1 MKRQLFLNEIC
12 DSQDR
17 ERDHLMHLKRLY
29 TIKPTFKIKSPKK
42 PKFLLNNIS
51 RELKRAQTQYNIEN
65 ENMIL
70 RDRLSYIY
78 SKKGPY
84 NQKYL
89 RPKSGLPAFKK
100 TYINYSFQDIEN
112 MKKTL
117 QENIKIYNK
126 VNNMRSYYE
135 FKNINKEAKLQ
146 VKYMNNLLKEN
157 RHIKK
162 PPSLDYINFEQF
174 KQLIEAQNENENENE
189 EINNDNSNGVIE
201 EDTKEDENEKNDEK
215 NEENGINE
223 ENKDTGNNNDNKG
236 NKKYNVST
244 TNNSTKD
251 KNLVH

>member
-12 DSQDR
+12 DSLDK

-29 TIKPTFKIKSPKK
+29 AIKPTFKIKSPKK

-89 RPKSGLPAFKK
+89 RSKSGLPAFKK

-135 FKNINKEAKLQ
+135 FKDINKEAKLQ

-157 RHIKK
+157 RYIKK

-201 EDTKEDENEKNDEK
+201 EDTKEDENEKN
-215 NEENGINE
+215 EENGINE

-251 KNLVH
+251 KNLVQ

>member
-1 MKRQLFLNEIC
+1 MKKQLFLNEIC
-12 DSQDR
+12 ESLDR
-17 ERDHLMHLKRLY
+17 ERDQLMHLRRLY

-135 FKNINKEAKLQ
+135 FKEINKEAKLQ

-157 RHIKK
+157 RYIKK

-189 EINNDNSNGVIE
+189 EINNDNNNGVIE

>member
-12 DSQDR
+12 DSLDK

-29 TIKPTFKIKSPKK
+29 AIKPTFKIKSPKK

-70 RDRLSYIY
+70 RDRLSYIF

-135 FKNINKEAKLQ
+135 FKEINKEAKLQ

-157 RHIKK
+157 RYIKK

-189 EINNDNSNGVIE
+189 EINNDNNNCVIE

-223 ENKDTGNNNDNKG
+223 ENKDTGNNNDNKR

>member
-12 DSQDR
+12 DSLDK

-29 TIKPTFKIKSPKK
+29 AIKPTFKIKSPKK

-89 RPKSGLPAFKK
+89 RPKSGLPSFKK

-135 FKNINKEAKLQ
+135 FKDINKEAKLQ

-157 RHIKK
+157 RYIKK
-162 PPSLDYINFEQF
+162 PPSLDYINIEQF

-215 NEENGINE
+215 NGINE

>member
-12 DSQDR
+12 DSLDR

-100 TYINYSFQDIEN
+100 TYINYSFQDIQN

-135 FKNINKEAKLQ
+135 FKDINKEAKLQ

-157 RHIKK
+157 RYIKK

-174 KQLIEAQNENENENE
+174 KQLIEEQNENE

>member
-12 DSQDR
+12 DSLDR

-70 RDRLSYIY
+70 RDRLSYMY

-135 FKNINKEAKLQ
+135 FKEINKEAKLQ

-201 EDTKEDENEKNDEK
+201 EDTKEDENEKNGEK

>member
-12 DSQDR
+12 DSLDK

-29 TIKPTFKIKSPKK
+29 AIKPTFKIKSPKK

-135 FKNINKEAKLQ
+135 FKDINKEAKLQ

-157 RHIKK
+157 RYIKK

-189 EINNDNSNGVIE
+189 EINNDNNGVIE

>member
-1 MKRQLFLNEIC
+1 
-12 DSQDR
+12 
-17 ERDHLMHLKRLY
+17 MHLKRLY
-29 TIKPTFKIKSPKK
+29 AIKPTFKIKSPKK

-100 TYINYSFQDIEN
+100 TYINYSFQDIQN

-135 FKNINKEAKLQ
+135 FKDINKEAKLQ
-146 VKYMNNLLKEN
+146 VKYMNNLLKKN
-157 RHIKK
+157 RYIKK

-174 KQLIEAQNENENENE
+174 KQLIEEQNENE

>member
-12 DSQDR
+12 DSLDR

-135 FKNINKEAKLQ
+135 FKDINKEAKLQ

-189 EINNDNSNGVIE
+189 EINNDNNGVIE

-223 ENKDTGNNNDNKG
+223 ENKDTCNNNDNKG

>member
-12 DSQDR
+12 DSLDKK
-17 ERDHLMHLKRLY
+17 RDHLMHLKRLY
-29 TIKPTFKIKSPKK
+29 AIKPTFKIKSPKK

-51 RELKRAQTQYNIEN
+51 RELKRVQTQYNIEN

-70 RDRLSYIY
+70 RDRLSYMY

-135 FKNINKEAKLQ
+135 FKEINKEAKLQ

-201 EDTKEDENEKNDEK
+201 EDTKEDENEKNGEK

>member
-12 DSQDR
+12 DSLDK

-70 RDRLSYIY
+70 RDRLSHIY

-135 FKNINKEAKLQ
+135 FKDINKEAKLQ

-157 RHIKK
+157 RYIKK

-189 EINNDNSNGVIE
+189 EINNDNNGVIE

>member
-12 DSQDR
+12 DSLDK

-29 TIKPTFKIKSPKK
+29 AIKPTFKIKSPKK

-89 RPKSGLPAFKK
+89 RSKSGLPAFKK

-135 FKNINKEAKLQ
+135 FKDINKEAKLQ

-157 RHIKK
+157 RYIKK

-189 EINNDNSNGVIE
+189 EINNDNNNGVIE

>member
-12 DSQDR
+12 DSLDK

-29 TIKPTFKIKSPKK
+29 AIKPTFKIKSPKK

-89 RPKSGLPAFKK
+89 RSKSGLPAFKK

-135 FKNINKEAKLQ
+135 FKDINKEAKLQ

-157 RHIKK
+157 RYIKK

-174 KQLIEAQNENENENE
+174 KQLIEAQNKNENENE